1 MSFQTI
7 SVKEAVNKVN
17 GSSNGWFLPAV
28 QRPYVWGSRYE
39 SEKYICKLFD
49 SILNG
54 YPIGTLIV
62 WNTETAVPFREFM
75 GDYEDGKNAALVD
88 KGLWEKADKWLV
100 YDGQQRLQT
109 LYSCLK
115 YSLNKRV
122 LVYNLLYDENN
133 EDEYYGFEFID
144 KNEESPIGYVRLS
157 ALFSKIDSEKIK
169 FKNQLKAGL
178 SMSEAQELLFET
190 RYDKLWSVFVGTDVK
205 SLAFFPID
213 TSWNEDKVNDV
224 FQRLNTGGVPLTG
237 ADLLFS
243 KIKESEPSFEEN
255 LVEVSKWISEVTN
268 GYSFAENEILQL
280 INLIVKGTTRI
291 DASKVKTSDIDEFKA
306 IGAKI
311 GEPLK
316 DFFGQFI
323 YNTFKINNNAIVSR
337 KLAVLPLIVYS
348 YKCYQKGVPYLKIS
362 SDNIK
367 KMKQYFILSQLNDWN
382 TQGIVEG
389 GTRKITSDDFP
400 LDDFISLANQ
410 KNRVTDI
417 KRETLECNIWFT
429 LKVLTPNR
437 LYIKQENST
446 GRYKPELDHIF
457 PMKLDKRP
465 SDYNVDVLW
474 NFQPVLGKT
483 NLLKSNTHPLD
494 FFTGSE
500 TKEHISEY
508 DFLPD
513 TINSEEW
520 KDHNKFIA
528 ARKARM
534 IDFFKSTYCLDV
546 IDNSDSADN

>member
-7 SVKEAVNKVN
+7 SVKEAVNRVN
-17 GSSNGWFLPAV
+17 GNSNGWFLPAV

-75 GDYEDGKNAALVD
+75 GDYEDGKNATLVD

-122 LVYNLLYDENN
+122 LVYNLLFDEKN
-133 EDEYYGFEFID
+133 EDEYYGFEFLD
-144 KNEESPIGYVRLS
+144 KNDETPLGYVRLS

-169 FKNQLKAGL
+169 FKNQLKTGL
-178 SMSEAQELLFET
+178 SMSEEQELQFET

-205 SLAFFPID
+205 SLAYFPID
-213 TSWNEDKVNDV
+213 TSWDEDKVNDV

-243 KIKESEPSFEEN
+243 KIKETEPSFEEK
-255 LVEVSKWISEVTN
+255 LSEVSKWITEVTN
-268 GYSFAENEILQL
+268 GYSFAENEILQV

-291 DASKVKTSDIDEFKA
+291 DASKVKAADIDQFKS
-306 IGAKI
+306 IGALI

-323 YNTFKINNNAIVSR
+323 YNTFKINNSAIISR
-337 KLAVLPLIVYS
+337 KLALLPLIVYS
-348 YKCYQKGVPYLKIS
+348 YKCYRKDVPYLKIS
-362 SDNIK
+362 PENIRR
-367 KMKQYFILSQLNDWN
+367 MKQYFILSQLNDWN

-389 GTRKITSDDFP
+389 GTRKITGDDFP
-400 LDDFISLANQ
+400 LDDFIILAQQ
-410 KNRVTDI
+410 KNRVTDL
-417 KRETLECNIWFT
+417 KCETLECNIWFT
-429 LKVLTPNR
+429 LKVLTPDR
-437 LYIKQENST
+437 LYIKQENAT

-457 PMKLDKRP
+457 PMKLENRP
-465 SDYNVDVLW
+465 DDYSVDTLW

-483 NLLKSNTHPLD
+483 NLLKSNTHPHK
-494 FFTGSE
+494 FFTDAE
-500 TKEHISEY
+500 TKEHIAEY
-508 DFLPD
+508 DFLP
-513 TINSEEW
+513 TSMESNEW
-520 KDHNKFIA
+520 KDHKAFIK
-528 ARKARM
+528 ARKVRM
-534 IDFFKSTYCLDV
+534 IEFLKSAYGLTV
-546 IDNSDSADN
+546 IDKSENTND